1 MKHELLAPAGN
12 IEAGYAALYYGADAV
27 YLGLTKFSARAGAEN
42 FTAEELDTFTAY
54 AHSLNRKVFVTLNTI
69 LTEAEIN
76 ELPPLIQALKK
87 AQVDALII
95 QDLGVFY
102 LLKRLAPEIELHAST
117 QMAVH
122 NAEGAKFLRHL
133 GFKRV
138 VLARELTLAEIKKI
152 AKEVPDVDLE
162 VFVHGALCYSYSGQC
177 LFSALEYGKSANRG
191 RCVYPCRAF
200 YAEQSSDAP
209 EPLKGHLFSMKD
221 LALEEQI
228 LDIPALSFKIEGR
241 KKSPLY
247 VAAVTNYY
255 RHILDGK
262 KKNLTEAEDIK
273 QIFSRPWC
281 KFHFNGKA
289 KDVTDEQFVGHRGL
303 IIGKVENV
311 RGQHLTFKTARNI
324 ARYDG
329 IQIDS
334 GFDEKPFGF
343 AVKALF
349 VNRKPVFEAAAGQ
362 TVEIELPDEHP
373 HLSIGAPVYLA
384 SASAV
389 KGKYNYSKP
398 KAGEFKNFALL
409 SLRVEIGAH
418 EIWAMSQQAA
428 VSISGDFAIAK
439 DVSKTE
445 TAVYN
450 AFAKTLDAGI
460 KFAEIDIANPDM
472 RFAPV
477 SLLNELRRKLV
488 EELLSRGVTDEA
500 LPILPSIKPL
510 AKSYDKGEVLKILPL
525 SLRTETKDFTA
536 EDYREAWFQLPQICR
551 DVTKLSGILRDV
563 YAAGARKFLVENYY
577 GFELLKSYHD
587 IQIGAGSFLYVM
599 NRYAA
604 AELKELGVEFAILA
618 LESSA
623 DNMAEVIKNAP
634 LPMVQVIHAHPPLF
648 TSAVCIRRNDCA
660 HCKRLDKQWVLK
672 SGGHEYLAVS
682 KDCQLQ
688 LFDREPYER
697 APIAGAYAYVEGE
710 C

>member
-12 IEAGYAALYYGADAV
+12 LEAGYAALYYGADAV

-42 FTAEELDTFTAY
+42 FTAEELDEFTAY
-54 AHSLNRKVFVTLNTI
+54 AHSLHRKVFVTLNTI

-76 ELPPLIQALKK
+76 ELPPIIQALKK
-87 AQVDALII
+87 AKVDALII

-122 NAEGAKFLRHL
+122 NAEGAKFLRNL

-138 VLARELTLAEIKKI
+138 VLARELTLSEIKKI

-191 RCVYPCRAF
+191 RCVYPCRAL
-200 YAEQSSDAP
+200 YTEQNSGNTI
-209 EPLKGHLFSMKD
+209 ETLKGHLFSMKD

-228 LDIPALSFKIEGR
+228 SDIPALSFKIEGR

-262 KKNLTEAEDIK
+262 KKNMTEAEDIK

-303 IIGKVENV
+303 LIGKVENV
-311 RGQHLTFKTARNI
+311 RGQRLTFKTARDI

-329 IQIDS
+329 IQVDS
-334 GFDEKPFGF
+334 GSDEKPFGF
-343 AVKALF
+343 AVKSLF
-349 VNRKPVFEAAAGQ
+349 VNRKPVFEAKAGQ
-362 TVEIELPDEHP
+362 VVEIELPEEHP
-373 HLSIGAPVYLA
+373 HLSLNAPVYLA

-389 KGKYNYSKP
+389 KGKYNYTKP

-409 SLRVEIGAH
+409 SLRVEINAT
-418 EIWAMSQQAA
+418 EIWAMSGQTA
-428 VSISGDFAIAK
+428 VKVGGDFTPAK

-445 TAVYN
+445 AAVYN

-460 KFAEIDIANPDM
+460 KFNDIEISNPDK

-477 SLLNELRRKLV
+477 SLLNELRRQLV
-488 EELLSRGVTDEA
+488 EELLATGAADEA
-500 LPILPSIKPL
+500 LPVLPTIKP
-510 AKSYDKGEVLKILPL
+510 YIRNGEQGTALKVVPL
-525 SLRTETKDFTA
+525 SLRTEVRDFSA
-536 EDYREAWFQLPQICR
+536 EDYRNAWFQLPQICR
-551 DVTKLSGILRDV
+551 DVAKLSAIVRDI

-577 GFELLKSYHD
+577 GFEMLKAYPD
-587 IQIGAGSFLYVM
+587 IEIGAGSFLYVM

-604 AELKELGVEFAILA
+604 AELKELGAKFATLA

-634 LPMVQVIHAHPPLF
+634 LPMVQITFARPPLF

-660 HCKRLDKQWVLK
+660 HCKRLDKQWLLK
-672 SGGHEYLAVS
+672 SGGHEYIAVS

-688 LFDREPYER
+688 LFDKEPYER
-697 APIAGAYAYVEGE
+697 APIAGAYAYI
-710 C
+710 